1 MLDTPSLHTLLSLLP
16 KGARLLVA
24 GDEAQLPPVGIGKVF
39 HDIVTDGSRVARLT
53 KVLRQAEDSE
63 IPTFAA
69 LIRTGSTRLLPT
81 WEGEKK
87 GVFLVPRADLDRVQ
101 RRLRAENELMV
112 VAAAKATVA
121 DINETESAM
130 SRQPSTPTIRISP
143 LARVA
148 AGDPVVV
155 TANRYQDAL
164 FNGLLG
170 VVTAIDGPLIKVLWD
185 GEREDRDLPSEA
197 QGDIE
202 LAYGITCHK
211 AQGSS
216 SPAVIVVVESLGLV
230 TREWLYTALTRA
242 RELVLLIGD
251 DDAVAKAVAR
261 RTIRTT
267 GFSLPAR
274 RLQ

>member
-1 MLDTPSLHTLLSLLP
+1 MRVNGLFFMEPFESAIIMRLYFKGWGVVRQLNSVTCRLDIKVTNDSNGSE
-16 KGARLLVA
+16 LVS
-24 GDEAQLPPVGIGKVF
+24 PM
-39 HDIVTDGSRVARLT
+39 GSSR
-53 KVLRQAEDSE
+53 
-63 IPTFAA
+63 P
-69 LIRTGSTRLLPT
+69 G
-81 WEGEKK
+81 
-87 GVFLVPRADLDRVQ
+87 ADLHECLFQ
-101 RRLRAENELMV
+101 HG
-112 VAAAKATVA
+112 
-121 DINETESAM
+121 S
-130 SRQPSTPTIRISP
+130 
-143 LARVA
+143 RVA

-185 GEREDRDLPSEA
+185 GEREDRDLTSEA

-216 SPAVIVVVESLGLV
+216 SPAVIVVVENSGLV